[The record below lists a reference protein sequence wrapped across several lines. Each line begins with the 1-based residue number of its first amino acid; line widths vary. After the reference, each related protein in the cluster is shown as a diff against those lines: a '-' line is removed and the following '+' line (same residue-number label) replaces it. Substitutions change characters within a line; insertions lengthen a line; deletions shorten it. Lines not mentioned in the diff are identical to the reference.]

1 LECSIGWARQFL
13 SGLFLGCGF
22 QKEHMNQELTKK
34 LYDEFPEL
42 YRGRNK
48 PTTETAMCFGFDCN
62 DGWFQIIYD
71 LSADLMKLSGQAG
84 LNRRK

>member
-1 LECSIGWARQFL
+1 
-13 SGLFLGCGF
+13 
-22 QKEHMNQELTKK
+22 MNQELTKK